1 MSKNPKRATY
11 HFHPLEI
18 SFVGFSNTGKTTLVT
33 RLIQAMSNKKRL
45 AYVKSD
51 AHRFE
56 VDYPGKDSFRATEAG
71 AQSSYISNAE
81 HFAWMGNGQLPLF
94 SQKSIFLDYDALFI
108 EGHKAL
114 NIDKFVLLDGAQ
126 EIFDTL
132 PEDSLAS
139 TLAFIGETEAPIHAL
154 PIDRPYFQRDAIA
167 EIADFIEAHWQK
179 KIMARPLHAL
189 VLAGG
194 LSSRMGQDKGHI
206 RYSGKAQAIKA
217 FESLEELGLPSF
229 ISLREDQWSAEER
242 ADYPLIY
249 DQFRNLGPLGG
260 ILTAMSQAPDAAWL
274 VIACDLPLLSQET
287 LENLLQRRN
296 PFKLATAY
304 RSTTD
309 QLPEPLC
316 AIYEPAIRMR
326 LFEALGL
333 GLSCPRKVLIN
344 SNSEILEPFD
354 QISLTNAN
362 TPDDYKAI
370 MSQIEEARL

>member
-1 MSKNPKRATY
+1 MSKNPKAKSY
-11 HFHPLEI
+11 QFHPLEL
-18 SFVGFSNTGKTTLVT
+18 SFVGFSNTGKTTLIT
-33 RLIQAMSNKKRL
+33 RLIKSMANGLTL

-56 VDYPGKDSFRATEAG
+56 IDYPGKDSFRATEAG
-71 AQSSYISNAE
+71 AASSFISNAE
-81 HFAWMGNGQLPLF
+81 HFAWMGNGQLSLF

-114 NIDKFVLLDGAQ
+114 AIDKFVLVDAAH
-126 EIFDTL
+126 EIFEQL
-132 PEDSLAS
+132 PEASLES
-139 TLAFIGETEAPIHAL
+139 TLAFIGETEAPSRAL
-154 PIDRPYFQRDAIA
+154 PIDRPYFQRDSIHEIA
-167 EIADFIEAHWQK
+167 EFIETHWQK

-194 LSSRMGQDKGHI
+194 KSTRMGQDKGKLLY
-206 RYSGKAQAIKA
+206 RGKAQALHA
-217 FESLEELGLPSF
+217 YESLEELGIRSF
-229 ISLREDQWSAEER
+229 LSLREDQWTAEER
-242 ADYPLIY
+242 GDYPLIY
-249 DQFRNLGPLGG
+249 DQLRDLGPMGG
-260 ILTAMSQAPDAAWL
+260 ILTAMSQAPEAAWL
-274 VIACDLPLLSQET
+274 VIACDLPLLSKGT

-304 RSTTD
+304 RSTSD
-309 QLPEPLC
+309 NLPEPLC

-354 QISLTNAN
+354 KTSLTNAN
-362 TPDDYKAI
+362 TPDDFKTI
-370 MSQIEEARL
+370 KSQIEEARL